1 MRLFVAV
8 DLAPEAVAEA
18 ARVADEIRRRAHA
31 DLRWIR
37 PANMHL
43 TVRFIGHVAEH
54 VGTLIATLSKPVDV
68 NPFDLSLAA
77 CGAFPPAGAVRVVW
91 IGVGSGVR
99 ELTRVSAVMDERLRT
114 FGFEPEARGFSPHLT
129 LARAPRDA
137 RIPRAL
143 SDTLAHVAVRPMVTR
158 VTQAFVYESRL
169 SPRGAHYEPLAAIPL
184 SGESQLH

>member
-8 DLAPEAVAEA
+8 DLAPDAVEEA
-18 ARVADEIRRRAHA
+18 ARVADEIRRRTHA
-31 DLRWIR
+31 DLRWVP

-54 VGTLIATLSKPVDV
+54 VDALIGTLSKPVDV
-68 NPFDLSLAA
+68 NPFDLSLAP

-91 IGVGSGVR
+91 IGVGSGVP
-99 ELTRVSAVMDERLRT
+99 ELTRISAIMDERVRA
-114 FGFEPEARGFSPHLT
+114 FGFEPEARGFNPHLT

-137 RIPRAL
+137 RIPGPLR
-143 SDTLAHVAVRPMVTR
+143 DTLARVAVRPVVTR
-158 VTQAFVYESRL
+158 VTQAVVYESRL
-169 SPRGAHYEPLAAIPL
+169 SPRGAHYEPVAAIPL